1 MNPPSWVL
9 DTNVIVSGV
18 LNPHGYPGRLVD
30 AIIAGTLRLT
40 LDDRILTEYRE
51 VLARS
56 KFSISRAQL
65 EAIFSLFLN
74 QDLVTPPALT
84 TDLPDPDDLPF
95 LEAAQ
100 LATDKTLV
108 TGNAEHFPKARR
120 QGATIL
126 SPAQAWQKL
135 CSRRPPPE
143 GG

>member
-51 VLARS
+51 VLARP
-56 KFSISRAQL
+56 KFGISRAQL
-65 EAIFSLFLN
+65 EAVFSLLLN
-74 QDLVTPPALT
+74 QDLVTPQPLT

-108 TGNAEHFPKARR
+108 TGNAKHFPKPKRR
-120 QGATIL
+120 GATIL
-126 SPAQAWQKL
+126 SPAQAWQKVSE
-135 CSRRPPPE
+135 C
-143 GG
+143 

>member
-30 AIIAGTLRLT
+30 AIIAGTLQLT

-56 KFSISRAQL
+56 KFGISRAQL

-74 QDLVTPPALT
+74 QDLVTPEPLII
-84 TDLPDPDDLPF
+84 DLPDPDDLPF
-95 LEAAQ
+95 LGAAQ
-100 LATDKTLV
+100 PATDKTIV
-108 TGNAEHFPKARR
+108 TGNAKHFPKPKRR
-120 QGATIL
+120 GTTIL

-135 CSRRPPPE
+135 CS
-143 GG
+143 GC

>member
-51 VLARS
+51 VLARP
-56 KFSISRAQL
+56 KFGIPRAQL
-65 EAIFSLFLN
+65 EAVLSLFLR
-74 QDLVTPPALT
+74 QDVVTPQPLT

-108 TGNAEHFPKARR
+108 TGNAKHFPKPKRR
-120 QGATIL
+120 GATIL

-135 CSRRPPPE
+135 CSGWPSPSP
-143 GG
+143 

>member
-51 VLARS
+51 VLARP
-56 KFSISRAQL
+56 KFGISRAQL
-65 EAIFSLFLN
+65 EAILSLFLR
-74 QDLVTPPALT
+74 QDLVTPQPLT
-84 TDLPDPDDLPF
+84 IDLPDPDDLPF
-95 LEAAQ
+95 LEPAQ

-108 TGNAEHFPKARR
+108 TGNAKHFPKAKRR
-120 QGATIL
+120 GATIL

-135 CSRRPPPE
+135 SEC
-143 GG
+143 